1 MGILSSLFGLN
12 SKEEEKTVV
21 VKVPTKSVVEPTIKE
36 SLANLAIE
44 VIGASE
50 RTALIPLK
58 ENNVS
63 TKYSELVKLGLENSA
78 NAKILKKQ
86 LDNINYYNN
95 TILKAQELLKYLKD
109 VNNCLGNSVIL
120 VNTST
125 FYELCRKYNL
135 SIGLLQDFTG
145 VIPAQNLNELMDI
158 SNKLHTD
165 NNASRLHI
173 NYQTVRVN
181 RISNYSGGKS
191 DSYVKERLEYYF
203 NILQVH
209 TYSLSDI
216 SLCHAENFTEQLF
229 EKIIRSREVTR
240 KIERKSPSKLTE
252 EEQDAQITMAGT
264 HIRTDSVSVNKEI
277 KYLKIGD
284 EFDDRPIFYI
294 NAKKGYIVTCYNHFI
309 IYIIKSGYSTNAS
322 GKFNQIY

>member
-145 VIPAQNLNELMDI
+145 AAQNLNELMDI

-216 SLCHAENFTEQLF
+216 SLCHAENFTE
-229 EKIIRSREVTR
+229 EKWADHVFVDYVTPDNFFIACPKFNLKERPVII
-240 KIERKSPSKLTE
+240 SKPIDPIIFQYCPFGVL
-252 EEQDAQITMAGT
+252 IYTMW
-264 HIRTDSVSVNKEI
+264 
-277 KYLKIGD
+277 GD
-284 EFDDRPIFYI
+284 EAEDKVFEEY
-294 NAKKGYIVTCYNHFI
+294 KKLNNLV
-309 IYIIKSGYSTNAS
+309 
-322 GKFNQIY
+322 

>member
-181 RISNYSGGKS
+181 RISNYGGGKS
-191 DSYVKERLEYYF
+191 DSYVKKRLEYYF

-216 SLCHAENFTEQLF
+216 SLCHAENFTE
-229 EKIIRSREVTR
+229 EKWADHVFVDVDYVTPDNFFIACPKFNLKERPVII
-240 KIERKSPSKLTE
+240 SKPIDPIIFQYCPFGVL
-252 EEQDAQITMAGT
+252 IYTMW
-264 HIRTDSVSVNKEI
+264 
-277 KYLKIGD
+277 GD
-284 EFDDRPIFYI
+284 EAEDKVFEEY
-294 NAKKGYIVTCYNHFI
+294 KKLNNLV
-309 IYIIKSGYSTNAS
+309 
-322 GKFNQIY
+322 

>member
-1 MGILSSLFGLN
+1 MGILSKLFGLDP
-12 SKEEEKTVV
+12 KEEEKPAV
-21 VKVPTKSVVEPTIKE
+21 VKVPTKPVVELTIKE

-50 RTALIPLK
+50 RTALVPLK
-58 ENNVS
+58 EDNIS
-63 TKYSELVKLGLENSA
+63 AKYSELVKLGLKNSA
-78 NAKILKKQ
+78 NAKVLKKQ

-216 SLCHAENFTEQLF
+216 ILCHAENFTE
-229 EKIIRSREVTR
+229 EKWARRVFIDVDYVTPDNFFIACPKFNLKERPVII
-240 KIERKSPSKLTE
+240 SKPIDPIIFQYCPFGVL
-252 EEQDAQITMAGT
+252 IYTMW
-264 HIRTDSVSVNKEI
+264 
-277 KYLKIGD
+277 GD
-284 EFDDRPIFYI
+284 EAEDKVFEEY
-294 NAKKGYIVTCYNHFI
+294 KKLNNLV
-309 IYIIKSGYSTNAS
+309 
-322 GKFNQIY
+322 

>member
-50 RTALIPLK
+50 CTALIPLK

-165 NNASRLHI
+165 ASRLHI

-216 SLCHAENFTEQLF
+216 SLCREFYRGEMG
-229 EKIIRSREVTR
+229 RSCFCR
-240 KIERKSPSKLTE
+240 L
-252 EEQDAQITMAGT
+252 
-264 HIRTDSVSVNKEI
+264 
-277 KYLKIGD
+277 
-284 EFDDRPIFYI
+284 
-294 NAKKGYIVTCYNHFI
+294 CY
-309 IYIIKSGYSTNAS
+309 S
-322 GKFNQIY
+322 

>member
-165 NNASRLHI
+165 ASRLHI

-216 SLCHAENFTEQLF
+216 SLCHAENFTE
-229 EKIIRSREVTR
+229 EKWADHVFVDVDYVTPDNFFIACPKFNLKERPVII
-240 KIERKSPSKLTE
+240 SKPIDPIIFQYCPFGVL
-252 EEQDAQITMAGT
+252 IYTMW
-264 HIRTDSVSVNKEI
+264 
-277 KYLKIGD
+277 GD
-284 EFDDRPIFYI
+284 EAEDKVFEEY
-294 NAKKGYIVTCYNHFI
+294 KKLNNLV
-309 IYIIKSGYSTNAS
+309 
-322 GKFNQIY
+322 

>member
-12 SKEEEKTVV
+12 SKEKTVV

-181 RISNYSGGKS
+181 RISNYSEGKS

-209 TYSLSDI
+209 TYSLSYI
-216 SLCHAENFTEQLF
+216 SLCHAENFTE
-229 EKIIRSREVTR
+229 EKWADYVFVDVDYVTPDNFFIACPKFNLKERPVII
-240 KIERKSPSKLTE
+240 SKPIDPIIFQYCPFGVL
-252 EEQDAQITMAGT
+252 IYTMW
-264 HIRTDSVSVNKEI
+264 
-277 KYLKIGD
+277 GD
-284 EFDDRPIFYI
+284 EAEDKVFEEY
-294 NAKKGYIVTCYNHFI
+294 KKLNNLV
-309 IYIIKSGYSTNAS
+309 
-322 GKFNQIY
+322 